1 MSQLD
6 YTSLAKTF
14 EVYLEDQQLK
24 GDPDTLYAPIR
35 YINTMGGK
43 RIRPVLLLMAY
54 NQWYDDITPA
64 LPAALALEYFHNFS
78 LMHDDIMDE
87 AKLRRGIDT
96 VHVKFGR
103 NLAILSG
110 DAMLIKCF
118 ELLLEAGR
126 KNNKG
131 SAICSA
137 MSAAALI
144 ICEGQQM
151 DMDFEYFDSPSEQ
164 DYIEMIRRKTAC
176 LLGASLKIGSLLAG
190 ASPEV
195 SEILYK
201 YGENIG
207 IAFQIRD
214 DILDVFGDSNR
225 TGKQKGGDILRG
237 KKNFLYV
244 YAYNSLTSS
253 DKTHFSKTYAAASI
267 TGDISIILDIYQSLS
282 VEGYAHQLERLYLK
296 QAMDSIDSLSFLNTS
311 AIKSF
316 SRILMD
322 RDH

>member
-1 MSQLD
+1 MSQLE
-6 YTSLAKTF
+6 YASLAKTF
-14 EVYLEDQQLK
+14 ENYLNEHQVS

-35 YINTMGGK
+35 YIHNMGGK

-54 NQWYDDITPA
+54 NQWHEDITPA

-87 AKLRRGIDT
+87 AALRRGIET

-118 ELLLEAGR
+118 ELLLESGR
-126 KNNKG
+126 KNNTG
-131 SAICSA
+131 SEICSA
-137 MSAAALI
+137 MSSAALI

-151 DMDFEYFDSPSEQ
+151 DMDFEHFDSPTEQ
-164 DYIEMIRRKTAC
+164 EYIEMIRKKTAC

-190 ASPEV
+190 ASSEV
-195 SEILYK
+195 SQILYNF
-201 YGENIG
+201 GENIG
-207 IAFQIRD
+207 IAFQVRD
-214 DILDVFGDSNR
+214 DILDVFGDSKL

-237 KKNFLYV
+237 KKNFLYL
-244 YAYNSLTSS
+244 YTYNQISLQEQKEFAKKYSLV
-253 DKTHFSKTYAAASI
+253 SKT
-267 TGDISIILDIYQSLS
+267 GNLQPIIQEYKLLK
-282 VEGYAHQLERLYLK
+282 VEEYAHQIQNQYFN
-296 QAMDSIDSLSFLNTS
+296 QAISNLGNLSNLNTS
-311 AIKSF
+311 ALKLFATDLIS
-316 SRILMD
+316 